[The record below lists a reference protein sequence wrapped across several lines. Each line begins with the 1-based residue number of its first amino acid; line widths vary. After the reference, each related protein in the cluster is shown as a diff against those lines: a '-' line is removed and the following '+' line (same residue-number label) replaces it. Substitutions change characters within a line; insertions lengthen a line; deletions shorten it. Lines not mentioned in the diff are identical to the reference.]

1 VRRLTSSPELT
12 SVTTARGTSLRPAG
26 RALVTVV
33 GPEGEVT
40 VAVVVVVG
48 AVTGVVAEVA
58 VRARNDAADLE
69 VEDPLGERVSGG
81 VGRAVVVAVVD
92 VSSVVT
98 VDELAGTEPAVEDV
112 VRSVEATAARL
123 SVPPV
128 PAQAEPARMR
138 AAPRAAQRRRTAATL
153 PAGPPPVLKLPET
166 QRRPT

>member
-1 VRRLTSSPELT
+1 
-12 SVTTARGTSLRPAG
+12 
-26 RALVTVV
+26 VV

-40 VAVVVVVG
+40 VTVVVVVA
-48 AVTGVVAEVA
+48 AVTGVVPEVA

-69 VEDPLGERVSGG
+69 VADPLGERVAGG
-81 VGRAVVVAVVD
+81 VGRAAVVVDADD

-98 VDELAGTEPAVEDV
+98 VDELSGTEPAVEDV

-128 PAQAEPARMR
+128 PAQAEQARMR
-138 AAPRAAQRRRTAATL
+138 TAPRAAQRRGTAATL
-153 PAGPPPVLKLPET
+153 PAGPPPVLKLPLT